1 MLSDDAA
8 HPTRRGLLPL
18 SAAALLLP
26 LAPPRAAEPPDA
38 QPLARASHFPQMATG
53 GTGVTPCGSLAPP
66 AHIASFGRVA
76 PPSKPGQP
84 LEITG
89 TIYQQDRR
97 TPAPDI
103 VLFAYHTDQHG
114 NYNTPNSPFRPRLY
128 GWIRTDAQ
136 GRYGFRTIKP
146 APYPDH
152 STPAHIHV
160 SLFGKDVPE
169 YWVDD
174 YWFAGDPLITAKERA
189 GLTGRG
195 GGGETLALEPGAD
208 GALHGRRDFVLQTVR
223 AAGGC
228 QLLHA

>member
-1 MLSDDAA
+1 MTR
-8 HPTRRGLLPL
+8 HQVNQPTRRGLLPL

-26 LAPPRAAEPPDA
+26 FGASAAPEPDA
-38 QPLARASHFPQMATG
+38 QPLAKASHFPQMPTG

-66 AHIASFGRVA
+66 SHIASFARIA
-76 PPSKPGQP
+76 PENEPGEA
-84 LEITG
+84 LEIVG
-89 TIYQQDRR
+89 TVFRPGR
-97 TPAPDI
+97 KTPAAGI

-114 NYNTPNSPFRPRLY
+114 QYNTPNSPFRPRLY
-128 GWIRTDAQ
+128 NWIRTDAQ

-152 STPAHIHV
+152 STPSHIHV
-160 SLFGKDVPE
+160 SLFGDGVPE

-195 GGGETLALEPGAD
+195 GGGETVALQVGSD
-208 GALHGRRDFVLQTVR
+208 GVLRGRRDFVLETVR
-223 AAGGC
+223 VSGGC
-228 QLLHA
+228 QILSA

>member
-1 MLSDDAA
+1 MLTDATA

-18 SAAALLLP
+18 SAAAFLLP
-26 LAPPRAAEPPDA
+26 LGAPRAAEPPDA

-66 AHIASFGRVA
+66 ADIASFGRIA
-76 PPSKPGQP
+76 PAGEPGQP

-89 TIYQQDRR
+89 TVYRPDRR

-128 GWIRTDAQ
+128 SWIRTDAQ

-174 YWFAGDPLITAKERA
+174 YWFAGDPLITERQRA
-189 GLTGRG
+189 SLTGRG
-195 GGGETLALEPGAD
+195 GGGETLTLEPGA
-208 GALHGRRDFVLQTVR
+208 GGLLRGRRDFVLQTVR
-223 AAGGC
+223 VAGGC